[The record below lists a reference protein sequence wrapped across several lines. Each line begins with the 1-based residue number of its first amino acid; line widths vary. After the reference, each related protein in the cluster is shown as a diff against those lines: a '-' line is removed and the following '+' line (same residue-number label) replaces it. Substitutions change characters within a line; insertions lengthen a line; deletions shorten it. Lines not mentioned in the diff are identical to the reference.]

1 MIKIK
6 SIPTD
11 VRITVS
17 PEPMYLPHS
26 LHESI
31 NLYWESLKASGK
43 LFIEEQFF
51 NKEMIDARDKL
62 AYHITK
68 N

>member
-1 MIKIK
+1 MGCGKIPMIKIK

-17 PEPMYLPHS
+17 PERMYLPHS

-43 LFIEEQFF
+43 TFH
-51 NKEMIDARDKL
+51 RG
-62 AYHITK
+62 T
-68 N
+68 